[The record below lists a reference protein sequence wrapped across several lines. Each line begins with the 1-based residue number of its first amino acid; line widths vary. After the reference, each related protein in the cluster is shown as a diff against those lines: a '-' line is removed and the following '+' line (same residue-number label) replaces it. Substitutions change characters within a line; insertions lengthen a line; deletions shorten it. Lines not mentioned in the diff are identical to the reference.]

1 MIKFDFSIPMTFY
14 EMLAI
19 ILSGIAILIPI
30 IQMVWKKW
38 ITQEKLNFLP
48 MGTAFLYFNQSGSYL
63 RIDGV
68 YESEHKPVSI
78 KRIAVKVTRQKDDR
92 KLNLQWSS
100 FISPVN
106 QKMMGNYVQTMES
119 AHAFRIEADGI
130 MCAFIEFGDPFDSF
144 GKKFKS
150 CTEDLFNSIP
160 DLKKEYPDYLAASH
174 CYNDKEEFSKAK
186 SILNQEF
193 FWEIGEYQIEIIVQY
208 GKKQKTFSYAMSIGE
223 SEHNTLL
230 PNIDES
236 LLLALK
242 GAYGISGRC
251 SVATVNLQEIK

>member
-1 MIKFDFSIPMTFY
+1 MKFDFSIPMTSY
-14 EMLAI
+14 EMLAVV
-19 ILSGIAILIPI
+19 LSIIAILIPI

-38 ITQEKLNFLP
+38 IIQEKLNFLST
-48 MGTAFLYFNQSGSYL
+48 GTAFLYFNQSGSYL

-68 YESEHKPVSI
+68 YESVHKPVSI
-78 KRIAVKVTRQKDDR
+78 KQIAVKVTRQKDDR

-119 AHAFRIEADGI
+119 AHPFRIEADGI
-130 MCAFIEFGDPFDSF
+130 MYAFVEFADPFDSF

-160 DLKKEYPDYLAASH
+160 DIRKECPDYLTASH
-174 CYNDKEEFSKAK
+174 CYKAKDEFIKAK

-193 FWEIGEYQIEIIVQY
+193 FWEIGEYQIEIIVLY
-208 GKKQKTFSYAMSIGE
+208 GKKQKTFSYTMSIGE

-242 GAYGISGRC
+242 GAYGINGGC
-251 SVATVNLQEIK
+251 SSTIVNLIGTK